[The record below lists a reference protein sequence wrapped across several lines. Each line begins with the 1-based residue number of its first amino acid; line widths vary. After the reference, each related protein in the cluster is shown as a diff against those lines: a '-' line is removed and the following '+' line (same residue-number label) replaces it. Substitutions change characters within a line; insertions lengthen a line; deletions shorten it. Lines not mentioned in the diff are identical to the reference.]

1 MNNMDLLKAIG
12 DIDDKYLNDE
22 IAKEEKNRD
31 VPQIKVNVMKRF
43 KIKYVLASV
52 CVIIIAV
59 IGISKMNL
67 FNSSKEIG
75 DYKWK
80 VKEVYLDEN
89 SEEELAIAKRWDE
102 LTITEKFYS
111 VEYLNSTYDT
121 SRHTKIPSEMIGKK
135 LGTAT
140 LTGYDE
146 NEEINHTINATIFE
160 VNKFPKECVIAVQ
173 FEGQSDY
180 YVYINTYYKPK
191 TLRDFMEDLN
201 LKDIVTFGTVYYNYW
216 DEKSEKNFNIE
227 FYDVDDEIILKK
239 LFDNLDLENVY
250 SDNDIA
256 KYTSEKFA
264 QSIGIS
270 VDIPV
275 LGYNNISVS
284 LTDKGYLITNIFETG
299 KAFYIGE
306 EKVQEFIEYVINNY
320 EGYRIVYVDKDGN
333 EIKDTERNE
342 EGNVLD
348 DKIITTEN
356 TICENTT
363 QEKNSI
369 TTTSSENKVEPYIP

>member
-348 DKIITTEN
+348 DKIITIEN
-356 TICENTT
+356 TICENIT

-369 TTTSSENKVEPYIP
+369 TTTSGENKIEPYIP